1 MRIAVMDTNVF
12 NTIIAAVKGAVST
25 SVAKPMYG
33 HIRLEFRKE
42 NKAVTA
48 IATDGFRLFVEH
60 ATCRHQ
66 YKRYEWSNGRTA
78 YSCRLRHGKW
88 NKLRI
93 VQDIESC
100 PHWERRKHGKDD

>member
-1 MRIAVMDTNVF
+1 MDIA
-12 NTIIAAVKGAVST
+12 IILALALVALAAALL
-25 SVAKPMYG
+25 AW
-33 HIRLEFRKE
+33 
-42 NKAVTA
+42 
-48 IATDGFRLFVEH
+48 

-93 VQDIESC
+93 VQDIEDC
-100 PHWERRKHGKDD
+100 PHWERRKHEKDD